1 MRIKATRNFFIVFC
15 LLAVLFID
23 SRAWW
28 RRRRRRRSSPPPRC
42 HPQDCSYS
50 WSRGSSCSCDCGHSC
65 TKTRYVSIDTKEN
78 SCGKCP
84 YEDGDSKTERCNTDA
99 CKNAYYPR
107 SEGCA
112 CRLGWEG
119 TCCQY
124 G

>member
-1 MRIKATRNFFIVFC
+1 MRIKATRTFFIVFC

-50 WSRGSSCSCDCGHSC
+50 WYSWSSCSCDCGYSC
-65 TKTRYVSIDTKEN
+65 TKKRYVKIDTKKNE
-78 SCGKCP
+78 CGECP
-84 YEDGDSKTERCNTDA
+84 YNVGDSQTEPCNRDV
-99 CKNAYYPR
+99 CKHAYSLL
-107 SEGCA
+107 SEGCR
-112 CRLGWEG
+112 CTSGWKG

>member
-28 RRRRRRRSSPPPRC
+28 RRRRRRRYSPPQQC

-50 WSRGSSCSCDCGHSC
+50 WSSWSWCSCDCGYSC
-65 TKTRYVSIDTKEN
+65 TKTRKVSIHSKKN
-78 SCGKCP
+78 GCGSCP
-84 YEDGDSKTERCNTDA
+84 YKEGDSETENCNRNA
-99 CKNAYYPR
+99 CKNAYYPKY
-107 SEGCA
+107 EGCY
-112 CRLGWEG
+112 CRPGWEG
-119 TCCQY
+119 TCCQN